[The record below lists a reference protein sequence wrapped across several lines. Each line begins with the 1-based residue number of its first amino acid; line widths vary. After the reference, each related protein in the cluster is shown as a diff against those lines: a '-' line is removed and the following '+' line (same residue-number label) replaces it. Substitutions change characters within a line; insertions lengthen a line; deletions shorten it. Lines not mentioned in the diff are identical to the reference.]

1 LKVLLLN
8 QCFYPDVVSTAQHL
22 TDLATELSSRG
33 HAVTV
38 LTSDSGYDDPSL
50 RFKRRERWK
59 GITILRIPSLS
70 WGKNAKWKRGA
81 NFSSFLL
88 ICAIRM
94 LFLPRV
100 EAVIALTS
108 PPLISYLAAVYAR
121 LARARLYCW
130 IMDLNP
136 DEAIAAGWLTENSKT
151 ARLLTRM
158 MNYSLKQADQVVVLD
173 RFVKARVQAGGVES
187 ERISVLPPWS
197 HSDVVQHSSGGRM
210 QFRNKHGLDGKFV
223 VMYSG
228 NHSPCHPLDTLL
240 DAALSLR
247 DRTDITFCFVGGGSE
262 QQKVGSFAGVHK
274 LTNIKCL
281 PYQPLAALSA
291 SLSAADL
298 HIVVMGDPFVGI
310 IHPCKVYNIMAV
322 GSRMLYIGPKESHVT
337 DLAPYLNG
345 QLLTARHEDPE
356 SVVRHIL
363 NAARSESDQNALD
376 LRNDKSPFSQEV
388 LLPQLCAI
396 VESASNTIDT
406 LRQSIPN
413 EPVLSVTNEH
423 GT

>member
-1 LKVLLLN
+1 
-8 QCFYPDVVSTAQHL
+8 
-22 TDLATELSSRG
+22 
-33 HAVTV
+33 
-38 LTSDSGYDDPSL
+38 
-50 RFKRRERWK
+50 
-59 GITILRIPSLS
+59 
-70 WGKNAKWKRGA
+70 
-81 NFSSFLL
+81 
-88 ICAIRM
+88 
-94 LFLPRV
+94 
-100 EAVIALTS
+100 
-108 PPLISYLAAVYAR
+108 
-121 LARARLYCW
+121 
-130 IMDLNP
+130 
-136 DEAIAAGWLTENSKT
+136 
-151 ARLLTRM
+151 
-158 MNYSLKQADQVVVLD
+158 
-173 RFVKARVQAGGVES
+173 
-187 ERISVLPPWS
+187 
-197 HSDVVQHSSGGRM
+197 M

>member
-1 LKVLLLN
+1 
-8 QCFYPDVVSTAQHL
+8 
-22 TDLATELSSRG
+22 
-33 HAVTV
+33 
-38 LTSDSGYDDPSL
+38 
-50 RFKRRERWK
+50 
-59 GITILRIPSLS
+59 
-70 WGKNAKWKRGA
+70 
-81 NFSSFLL
+81 
-88 ICAIRM
+88 
-94 LFLPRV
+94 
-100 EAVIALTS
+100 
-108 PPLISYLAAVYAR
+108 
-121 LARARLYCW
+121 
-130 IMDLNP
+130 
-136 DEAIAAGWLTENSKT
+136 
-151 ARLLTRM
+151 
-158 MNYSLKQADQVVVLD
+158 
-173 RFVKARVQAGGVES
+173 
-187 ERISVLPPWS
+187 
-197 HSDVVQHSSGGRM
+197 
-210 QFRNKHGLDGKFV
+210 
-223 VMYSG
+223 
-228 NHSPCHPLDTLL
+228 
-240 DAALSLR
+240 
-247 DRTDITFCFVGGGSE
+247 
-262 QQKVGSFAGVHK
+262 VHK